1 MDSLG
6 NEKTMMPGEGGRK
19 AGLAPGD
26 VLGQYRVLRLLGKGG
41 MGEVHLVEHSILTT
55 RHALKLLP
63 EERSASE
70 AFLQRFHD
78 EARVMAKLRH
88 PGIVHVTHADA
99 AKDRHY
105 LIMDFVGADG
115 GEEPFDLEE
124 ALAGAPD
131 NRLPAPV
138 VARLGAQI
146 CAAVEAAHKAG
157 VIHRDLKPANV
168 LLTSREL
175 EKAEARVTDF
185 GLARLLGEEW
195 VKSLVD
201 VSMRRSLSIGGMP
214 TMAKPR
220 SERSSTG
227 AILGT
232 YEYMSPEQREGREVD
247 ERSDIFALGVMLY
260 RMVTGKRLVGRA
272 KAASRIVED
281 LDGDWDELIDACLEE
296 DPDDRPESM
305 ADVGERLSKLESAEK
320 EKRSKRAREEA
331 ERREKLREEREEEAR
346 LAAERE
352 EIQRIREE
360 KKRREE
366 HARQKRMEEER
377 EEQRKREETAKRP
390 EPETGAAAA
399 KDRRGKM
406 SSGAKRLMQW
416 TIGLIM
422 IIGLAVFVKNALLEA
437 PPSRRA
443 QRSAIPS
450 LNPEPARTVAPS
462 KRSPTPSPA
471 TKTAPVEGEDWPADL
486 GGGVRMVFKAI
497 PAGTFQMGS
506 NNGAYDEKPVHTVR
520 LTRPFWMGEHEVTNG
535 QYEQFLKESG
545 YDGRRDADGD
555 YLRHHRDWSE
565 YASKS
570 GNYPIVAVS
579 WKNAQKFCEW
589 LTRRAHEQGSLPR
602 EYSYRLPTE
611 AEWEYACRA
620 GTTGDYAGGLD
631 AMAWYSGNSGGKT
644 HEVGRRQPNRTT
656 AMPIA
661 GGQ

>member
-131 NRLPAPV
+131 NRLPASV

-168 LLTSREL
+168 LLTSRDL

-195 VKSLVD
+195 VQSLVN
-201 VSMRRSLSIGGMP
+201 VSMQRSMSMGGMP
-214 TMAKPR
+214 TMAKRR

-232 YEYMSPEQREGREVD
+232 YEYMSPEQREGGEVD

-296 DPDDRPESM
+296 DPEERPATISE
-305 ADVGERLSKLESAEK
+305 VKGHLNRLESAEK

-331 ERREKLREEREEEAR
+331 ERRERLRREREEEAR
-346 LAAERE
+346 RAAERE
-352 EIQRIREE
+352 EIQRVRDE

-366 HARQKRMEEER
+366 EQQISTEWREVIEAGIRSHAMWRIAGRIRGACTEWAAMPGSAAPWTR
-377 EEQRKREETAKRP
+377 AVVRLGL
-390 EPETGAAAA
+390 GAARLGTTTVRTPCVVPAA
-399 KDRRGKM
+399 TAAVRFATTAAAFGWCCLADPPSPRLWQDR
-406 SSGAKRLMQW
+406 
-416 TIGLIM
+416 
-422 IIGLAVFVKNALLEA
+422 GLAPLQRRN
-437 PPSRRA
+437 PS
-443 QRSAIPS
+443 
-450 LNPEPARTVAPS
+450 
-462 KRSPTPSPA
+462 
-471 TKTAPVEGEDWPADL
+471 
-486 GGGVRMVFKAI
+486 
-497 PAGTFQMGS
+497 
-506 NNGAYDEKPVHTVR
+506 
-520 LTRPFWMGEHEVTNG
+520 
-535 QYEQFLKESG
+535 
-545 YDGRRDADGD
+545 
-555 YLRHHRDWSE
+555 
-565 YASKS
+565 
-570 GNYPIVAVS
+570 
-579 WKNAQKFCEW
+579 
-589 LTRRAHEQGSLPR
+589 
-602 EYSYRLPTE
+602 
-611 AEWEYACRA
+611 
-620 GTTGDYAGGLD
+620 
-631 AMAWYSGNSGGKT
+631 
-644 HEVGRRQPNRTT
+644 
-656 AMPIA
+656 
-661 GGQ
+661 